1 MRIQYGDRCMS
12 RTQVYEWIE
21 KFKNGVSI
29 VETRRD
35 DDEVRSALH
44 EWLRARPTEFFSR
57 GIYALVKRWRKCI
70 ELEGD
75 YVEQ

>member
-1 MRIQYGDRCMS
+1 MNGLRRS
-12 RTQVYEWIE
+12 RTASLLW
-21 KFKNGVSI
+21 
-29 VETRRD
+29 RRD

-44 EWLRARPTEFFSR
+44 EWLRTRPNEFFSR